1 MDDEMMARMTTIGS
15 ELERRSLEL
24 ELSNQ
29 DAALMMQSLAVTLEG
44 IRYIN
49 QTLARVDGLE
59 GLGRQGNT

>member
-44 IRYIN
+44 IRCIN

-59 GLGRQGNT
+59 GLGRRGD